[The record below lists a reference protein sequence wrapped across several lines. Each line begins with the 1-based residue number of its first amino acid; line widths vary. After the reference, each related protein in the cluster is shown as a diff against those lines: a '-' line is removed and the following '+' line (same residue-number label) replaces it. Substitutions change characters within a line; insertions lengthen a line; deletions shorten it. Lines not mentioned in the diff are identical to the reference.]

1 VDKKDEVGVIGKDES
16 DNKLVVA
23 FGHTNFMLNVII

>member
-1 VDKKDEVGVIGKDES
+1 VDKKDEVGVIGKDEF

-23 FGHTNFMLNVII
+23 FGYSNFMLNVII